1 MVSTSPYPAFFIDF
15 TLFSSYPCYTGTAM
29 PSTQERRLFIMD
41 IKPINVRGYDTYYT
55 ECIDNSGKYLLIAIP
70 STATKDISNI
80 CNTFLE
86 GHLITMID
94 YATVDNVRFIKA
106 YY

>member
-1 MVSTSPYPAFFIDF
+1 
-15 TLFSSYPCYTGTAM
+15 
-29 PSTQERRLFIMD
+29 MD

-70 STATKDISNI
+70 STATKDISYI

-86 GHLITMID
+86 
-94 YATVDNVRFIKA
+94 ATSSP
-106 YY
+106 

>member
-1 MVSTSPYPAFFIDF
+1 
-15 TLFSSYPCYTGTAM
+15 
-29 PSTQERRLFIMD
+29 MD

-94 YATVDNVRFIKA
+94 YAIVDNIRFIKA